1 MAARNKYLN
10 NKELLKE
17 IHESKTSFSEF
28 DKPEY
33 NRFDAIVEEYNDLF
47 EYAERTEDIID
58 KVTGEIT
65 GTRSTGEW
73 YYPVIEAA
81 QEAKAARIAA
91 EDYAAKMAV
100 WEEGP
105 KKASD
110 KPRLV
115 DCKFDP
121 TTLAEDE
128 LVYRGM
134 TFEHIPLEPG
144 RKKNPRKESEYYVK
158 LNFIP
163 FKHYMIT
170 DMANKKAVEV
180 GRSHSKDG
188 EFCQTHGAM
197 TDKLAVMYMLLVE
210 RYSQRS
216 NWRGYTYLDEMKGQS
231 LLQLSSMGLQFNE
244 AKSNNPFAYYTQA
257 LTHSFTRVLNIE
269 KKNQD
274 IRDKILVNKGLTP
287 SFSKQIEHENKLRQM
302 REDAANNAEG
312 KE

>member
-17 IHESKTSFSEF
+17 IHNSKTSFSEF

-33 NRFDAIVEEYNDLF
+33 HRFDAIVEDYEDLF
-47 EYAERTEDIID
+47 DAETVWTA
-58 KVTGEIT
+58 KTT
-65 GTRSTGEW
+65 
-73 YYPVIEAA
+73 
-81 QEAKAARIAA
+81 KAARIAA

-110 KPRLV
+110 KPRHV

-121 TTLAEDE
+121 AILEDDD
-128 LVYRGM
+128 LIYRVM

-163 FKHYMIT
+163 FKHYKIT
-170 DMANKKAVEV
+170 DFDNNKAVEI
-180 GRSHSKDG
+180 GRSHSQNG

-197 TDKLAVMYMLLVE
+197 TDKLAIMYMLLVE

-231 LLQLSSMGLQFNE
+231 LLQLSAMGLQFNE

-274 IRDKILVNKGLTP
+274 IRDKILVEKGLTP

-302 REDAANNAEG
+302 REDAANSSNNN
-312 KE
+312 K

>member
-17 IHESKTSFSEF
+17 IHLSKTSFSEF

-33 NRFDAIVEEYNDLF
+33 NRFDAIVEEYDDLWK
-47 EYAERTEDIID
+47 TDID
-58 KVTGEIT
+58 NYGNT
-65 GTRSTGEW
+65 
-73 YYPVIEAA
+73 YYPIVKEA

-121 TTLAEDE
+121 STLSEDE
-128 LVYRGM
+128 LVYRVM

-170 DMANKKAVEV
+170 DIKNKKAVEV

-302 REDAANNAEG
+302 REDAANNADG

>member
-17 IHESKTSFSEF
+17 IHLSKTSFSEF

-33 NRFDAIVEEYNDLF
+33 NRFDAIVEEYDDLWK
-47 EYAERTEDIID
+47 TDID
-58 KVTGEIT
+58 NYGNT
-65 GTRSTGEW
+65 
-73 YYPVIEAA
+73 YYPIVKEA

-121 TTLAEDE
+121 STLSEDE
-128 LVYRGM
+128 LVYRVM

-170 DMANKKAVEV
+170 DIKNKKAVEV

-216 NWRGYTYLDEMKGQS
+216 NWRGYTYLDEMERSES
-231 LLQLSSMGLQFNE
+231 LAVIIYGTTVQRS
-244 AKSNNPFAYYTQA
+244 
-257 LTHSFTRVLNIE
+257 
-269 KKNQD
+269 KK
-274 IRDKILVNKGLTP
+274 
-287 SFSKQIEHENKLRQM
+287 
-302 REDAANNAEG
+302 
-312 KE
+312 

>member
-1 MAARNKYLN
+1 MAARNHYLN
-10 NKELLKE
+10 NKNLLKE
-17 IHESKTSFSEF
+17 IHNSKTSFSEF

-33 NRFDAIVEEYNDLF
+33 NRFDAIVEVYDDMF
-47 EYAERTEDIID
+47 VTDID
-58 KVTGEIT
+58 NYGNKF
-65 GTRSTGEW
+65 
-73 YYPVIEAA
+73 YPVVLEA
-81 QEAKAARIAA
+81 QEVKAARMAA
-91 EDYAAKMAV
+91 EDYAAKMV
-100 WEEGP
+100 IWEQGP
-105 KKASD
+105 KKASN

-121 TTLAEDE
+121 TILEEDE
-128 LVYRGM
+128 LVYRVM

-144 RKKNPRKESEYYVK
+144 RKKNPRKESEYYAK

-170 DMANKKAVEV
+170 NKAKNEAIEV

-188 EFCQTHGAM
+188 EYCQTHGAM

-269 KKNQD
+269 KKNQN
-274 IRDKILVNKGLTP
+274 IRDKILVSKGLTP

-302 REDAANNAEG
+302 REDAKAQSDNE
-312 KE
+312 